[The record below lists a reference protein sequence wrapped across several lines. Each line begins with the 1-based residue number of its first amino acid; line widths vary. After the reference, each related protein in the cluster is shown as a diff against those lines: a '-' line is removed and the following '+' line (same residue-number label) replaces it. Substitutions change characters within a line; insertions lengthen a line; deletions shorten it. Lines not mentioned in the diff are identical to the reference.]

1 MMREKYES
9 LALHDLKE
17 IAKAR
22 GMKGIS
28 AMKKAELVEA
38 MLALDEKEAS
48 EKKGKEK
55 EKEREK
61 EREKE
66 KAAPE
71 SAAVREPSGEYR
83 ESDGDRENRRPRP
96 AGRYQDR
103 YNSP

>member
-48 EKKGKEK
+48 EKKREGKRK
-55 EKEREK
+55 GKRK
-61 EREKE
+61 GKKRKSSPGVCCG
-66 KAAPE
+66 AGAFRGIP
-71 SAAVREPSGEYR
+71 GI
-83 ESDGDRENRRPRP
+83 GRRPRKP
-96 AGRYQDR
+96 P
-103 YNSP
+103 SPSGGQVSGSLQQPV